1 MRETFSKDLI
11 QQKINGC
18 CHTEVI
24 GTSRERDCAIC
35 KLNIA
40 KEVKE
45 KHFHICILNLG
56 RTYIKN
62 FQ

>member
-11 QQKINGC
+11 QQKINDC
-18 CHTEVI
+18 CDTEVT
-24 GTSRERDCAIC
+24 GTSREHDCAIC
-35 KLNIA
+35 KLKIA

-45 KHFHICILNLG
+45 KHFHIYILNLR